1 MSKSWVVGA
10 QLSTSHSPRR
20 LLTIDRAMEAI
31 DRVTSSLE
39 LDLLIVGADEIPEL
53 FRSLTNRVTRPAH
66 EVFLWFNLLSDI
78 PDMLPSDLVINW
90 RGELSR
96 GWGGWAEQ
104 GAEVRET
111 FRFACPNN
119 PQTRQKTLTRIGQL
133 LAQYP
138 FDGVFLDKMRFSSPA
153 NGMDEVASCFCS
165 YCRSAAART
174 GLDLQAVAELFERRD
189 FAPGWMEAGI
199 DKEARSSIDA
209 LLNPG
214 SLLARFVRFRCESI
228 TGFVRAAYDEAS
240 RHGRKVALDLFVPG
254 LAPIVGQ
261 DYPALAE
268 YCTWAKPMSYRTALG
283 PASLRLEIA
292 SLSDGLSKMLG
303 LPQAK
308 LAAWCSRHLQGF
320 STDSIAMMKEQP
332 VSLQIVTPQIA
343 AAVQLIAPVPV
354 YFGLELVRIPGV
366 IDITPTLVNDMVMA
380 GRAANAA
387 GAIISWDIMHAPQDG
402 IQALGAAL

>member
-20 LLTIDRAMEAI
+20 LLTLDRAMDAI

-39 LDLLIVGADEIPEL
+39 LDLLIVGAEEIPEL
-53 FRSLTNRVTRPAH
+53 FQSLTDRETRPAY
-66 EVFLWFNLLSDI
+66 EVFLWSNLLSDI

-96 GWGGWAEQ
+96 GWAGWAEQ
-104 GAEVRET
+104 EAEVRET

-119 PQTRQKTLTRIGQL
+119 PQARRKTLARMGEL

-138 FDGVFLDKMRFSSPA
+138 FDGVFLDKMRFPSPA

-165 YCRSAAART
+165 HCRSAAARA
-174 GLDLQAVAELFERRD
+174 GLDLQAVVELFERGD
-189 FAPGWMEAGI
+189 FAAEWVQPGIGNG
-199 DKEARSSIDA
+199 ARSSIDA
-209 LLNPG
+209 FLSPG

-228 TGFVRAAYDEAS
+228 TGLVRAAYEEAS

-254 LAPIVGQ
+254 MAPIVGQ
-261 DYPALAE
+261 DYPTLAE
-268 YCTWAKPMSYRTALG
+268 YCAWAKPMSYRTAQG

-292 SLSDGLSKMLG
+292 SLADGLSKMLG

-308 LAAWCSRHLQGF
+308 LAAWCSRHLHGF
-320 STDSIAMMKEQP
+320 SRDSITAMKEQP

-343 AAVQLIAPVPV
+343 AAVQLMAPVPV
-354 YFGLELVRIPGV
+354 YFGLELVRHPGV
-366 IDITPTLVNDMVMA
+366 IDITPTLVNDMVAA